1 MKKNC
6 ASSWL
11 FTKVL
16 PLIFAFSGFP
26 TYSYY
31 CYCF

>member
-11 FTKVL
+11 FAKIVPRCTVNR
-16 PLIFAFSGFP
+16 
-26 TYSYY
+26 T
-31 CYCF
+31 

>member
-11 FTKVL
+11 FTKIISRCTVNR
-16 PLIFAFSGFP
+16 
-26 TYSYY
+26 T
-31 CYCF
+31 